1 MLRRCAVRYRTAAA
15 CKGNAFNVK
24 PVWRMPLRTPRLE
37 KFQSNPGTLEERL
50 WRRYT
55 WDFPPADECAK
66 CWWAATE
73 EADQTMEVRLICR
86 SLACLRMELCSS
98 RLATSKKLRRTLS
111 CMHAQFSDTARMCPQ
126 LCYSHACGLKD
137 SNGTSAWRIT
147 PRQWT
152 GSKRTVI
159 FGYAVRDES

>member
-1 MLRRCAVRYRTAAA
+1 MLRRCAVRYRMAAA
-15 CKGNAFNVK
+15 CKGNAFNAT
-24 PVWRMPLRTPRLE
+24 PVWCIPLCAPRFD
-37 KFQSNPGTLEERL
+37 KFRSNPGTLEERL

-98 RLATSKKLRRTLS
+98 RLATSQKLRRTLS
-111 CMHAQFSDTARMCPQ
+111 CMHAQFSDTARMCPPA
-126 LCYSHACGLKD
+126 LLLA
-137 SNGTSAWRIT
+137 
-147 PRQWT
+147 
-152 GSKRTVI
+152 RT
-159 FGYAVRDES
+159 RS

>member
-1 MLRRCAVRYRTAAA
+1 MATA
-15 CKGNAFNVK
+15 CKGNTFNAT
-24 PVWRMPLRTPRLE
+24 PVWCIPLRAPRFD

-86 SLACLRMELCSS
+86 RRACLWMDLCDS

-111 CMHAQFSDTARMCPQ
+111 CMHELFSDTAHMFTQ
-126 LCYSHACGLKD
+126 LCYSHTNGLKD
-137 SNGTSAWRIT
+137 SSGISVWRTT
-147 PRQWT
+147 PQRWT
-152 GSKRTVI
+152 GSKRTAI
-159 FGYAVRDES
+159 FGCRRAGVILKSWLRRPR